1 MTKPSCLVYKE
12 VFSSQHSGGWGVGG
26 MGQMQGGVRGV
37 RGLWHNAKA
46 SRAPVDI
53 KNEYP
58 GAPRISDVHISFKLG
73 LQSF

>member
-12 VFSSQHSGGWGVGG
+12 VLSSQHSGGWGVGG
-26 MGQMQGGVRGV
+26 GMRGV
-37 RGLWHNAKA
+37 RGFWHNAKA

-58 GAPRISDVHISFKLG
+58 GAPRISDVHIPFKLG